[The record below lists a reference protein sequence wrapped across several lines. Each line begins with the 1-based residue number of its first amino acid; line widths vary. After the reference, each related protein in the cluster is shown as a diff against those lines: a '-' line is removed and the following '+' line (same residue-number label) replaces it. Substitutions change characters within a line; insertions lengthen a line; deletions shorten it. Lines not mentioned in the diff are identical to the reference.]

1 MFTVTVAV
9 PLDNVAVAVVEPPS
23 KVYVTTWLPV
33 PVSVNTAF
41 APEQTEADAAAT
53 VADRAAGAVI
63 VTVLELKV
71 HRLASD
77 TFTE

>member
-41 APEQTEADAAAT
+41 APEQTAAETAAT
-53 VADRAAGAVI
+53 EAVSAVGSVI
-63 VTVLELKV
+63 VTVEEVSEQKLPSV
-71 HRLASD
+71 IVN
-77 TFTE
+77 T